1 MNENAKIVGRVT
13 HEHAHLVFNEIINEN
28 KGTKFAF
35 VCDRL
40 KDRDRAVAVKVSLLE
55 TFACK
60 NKEQL
65 KASLF

>member
-40 KDRDRAVAVKVSLLE
+40 KDRDRAVAVKVSLLG
-55 TFACK
+55 TLLGK
-60 NKEQL
+60 NREQL
-65 KASLF
+65 KTGLF

>member
-40 KDRDRAVAVKVSLLE
+40 KDRD
-55 TFACK
+55 
-60 NKEQL
+60 
-65 KASLF
+65 KASLLLKEMLV